1 MPFKAISAPKKVMSL
16 DAEIR
21 GAAYLAKDG
30 LVAMLS
36 HDPVRLASIP
46 ASGSNGKITNISIDS
61 AESVALL
68 SRDVAVVRASD
79 DSVWALL
86 DITHTPKMDQ
96 VGRDIAQLAPRPG
109 GDTALAIGWDGTA
122 HELRLN
128 KLEVDARQFALRG
141 TIRACFVGETETYTV
156 VDGAGGGQIRIHPGA
171 TPEPAPSLR
180 CELPQGA
187 ASLNKISGGPRLCA
201 VYKPGSK
208 QVALATGGPVRLAAK
223 MVELE
228 LPATALGV
236 LDTSFVAT
244 FEDGRAA
251 LYDSDAIAA
260 ASDGGSITPKF
271 TIQLGG
277 RGAPTALAI
286 VPRGNGLWV
295 GTQGGDVLNA
305 VLLRK
310 G

>member
-16 DAEIR
+16 DADIR

-36 HDPVRLASIP
+36 KDPVRLASIP
-46 ASGSNGKITNISIDS
+46 ASGSNGKITNISIDG

-86 DITHTPKMDQ
+86 DITHTPKMEQ
-96 VGRDIAQLAPRPG
+96 VCRDIAQLAARPG

-128 KLEVDARQFALRG
+128 KHEVDARQFALRG
-141 TIRACFVGETETYTV
+141 TIRSCFIGETETYV
-156 VDGAGGGQIRIHPGA
+156 VVEGAAGQQFRVHPGG
-171 TPEPAPSLR
+171 TPEPAATQRCDLPADAHSLDQLR
-180 CELPQGA
+180 GNQ
-187 ASLNKISGGPRLCA
+187 RLSA
-201 VYKPGSK
+201 VYKAGSNK
-208 QVALATGGPVRLAAK
+208 VCLITGGPMRLAAK
-223 MVELE
+223 MVEIE
-228 LPATALGV
+228 VRVAALGV
-236 LDTSFVAT
+236 LDTSFVAAL
-244 FEDGRAA
+244 EDGRAA

-260 ASDGGSITPKF
+260 AADGGPITPKF
-271 TIQLGG
+271 TTQLGG
-277 RGAPTALAI
+277 RGDPTALML

-295 GTQGGDVLNA
+295 GTAGGDVINA
-305 VLLRK
+305 TLLRK